1 MPTDTCPLLG
11 LLRCSWSMEGLG
23 TSEDIL
29 ARVIGGSHKDDV
41 QVIKQRYDA
50 KYSRS
55 TLPRLEMSLRISADM
70 LP

>member
-1 MPTDTCPLLG
+1 
-11 LLRCSWSMEGLG
+11 MEGLG